1 MVKDTLS
8 DLIELS
14 DFFQLIEDLYNFFKI
29 PQINKLYE
37 GLTLKRLI
45 TTRWDGHF
53 CSLKV
58 ISKSMEEIRTTLKA
72 CQTSTSVDS
81 EYRVKAK
88 GYLTS
93 LEEPV
98 TIFLM
103 TFMMNVLKLLNILNL
118 MFQKQDSNL
127 GTALST
133 LRSVRKE
140 LDDLIAQ
147 YTVEHITTV
156 IYPQEAATPNDGSS
170 PTAKRRRTIP
180 ATLQDSVVMEKL
192 PCYRDENSNVKQLRA
207 LTVEVINKLNVE
219 FDRRFSEFNSVLW
232 KSYEILKP
240 SNDHFLQ
247 AEELVP
253 LLDFIKTIPAVR
265 HKVTDLRFEQLT
277 SECNVFRSVLKEFS
291 IEQDKLYERARQEM
305 MKQEAVGKKDI
316 KSEERRQDDTD
327 DKICFNIN
335 WR

>member
-1 MVKDTLS
+1 MQFLSGGLQQLIKEYCGREILYIHCVNHRLALAVKDTLS
-8 DLIELS
+8 DLIEPS

-29 PQINKLYE
+29 LQINKLYE
-37 GLTLKRLI
+37 GLSLKRLI

-72 CQTSTSVDS
+72 CQTWTSVDS
-81 EYRVKAK
+81 EYCARAK

-98 TIFLM
+98 TIFLK
-103 TFMMNVLKLLNILNL
+103 TFIMDVLNSLNILNL

-127 GTALST
+127 GTALIT

-156 IYPQEAATPNDGSS
+156 VYQQEAATPNDGSS
-170 PTAKRRRTIP
+170 PTVKRRRAIP

-192 PCYRDENSNVKQLRA
+192 PCYRYENSNVKQLRA

-219 FDRRFSEFNSVLW
+219 FYGRSFVSNLVL
-232 KSYEILKP
+232 
-240 SNDHFLQ
+240 
-247 AEELVP
+247 
-253 LLDFIKTIPAVR
+253 
-265 HKVTDLRFEQLT
+265 
-277 SECNVFRSVLKEFS
+277 
-291 IEQDKLYERARQEM
+291 LYM
-305 MKQEAVGKKDI
+305 GY
-316 KSEERRQDDTD
+316 
-327 DKICFNIN
+327 
-335 WR
+335 